1 MKSTKLVSL
10 ALMSLFFIQC
20 KSAQFDA
27 KPPIKITGATFNNW
41 VGGQPGVSGIRV
53 IVGYEKQGDI
63 EFQKIYFAKKI
74 GRIETYQ
81 RKGKTFLVGHID
93 TSSREKEEMIMDRD
107 SENEIKNKLP
117 EPKFPFELKEN
128 EAVISYLKNGKT
140 KFFKVKNIKQTKTD
154 FYP

>member
-1 MKSTKLVSL
+1 MKNIIIAITAIFLV
-10 ALMSLFFIQC
+10 QC

-53 IVGYEKQGDI
+53 IIGYEKKGDI
-63 EFQKIYFAKKI
+63 EFQKIYFAKKE
-74 GRIETYQ
+74 GRIEAYV
-81 RKGKTFLVGHID
+81 RKDKTFLVGHID
-93 TSSREKEEMIMDRD
+93 TSSREKENMILERD
-107 SENEIKNKLP
+107 SKKEIKNKLP

-128 EAVISYLKNGKT
+128 EAVISYLKNGKV
-140 KFFKVKNIKQTKTD
+140 KFFKIENIKQTKTD